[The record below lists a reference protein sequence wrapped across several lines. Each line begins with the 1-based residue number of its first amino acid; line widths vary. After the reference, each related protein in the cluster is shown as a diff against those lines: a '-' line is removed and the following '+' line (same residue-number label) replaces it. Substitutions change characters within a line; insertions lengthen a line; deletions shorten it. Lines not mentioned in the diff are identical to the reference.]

1 VSRAVRTGLF
11 LVGASVLIVLLMW
24 GVAGLPEFG
33 DYAGPYGDLVNRA
46 AVPERHVTNAVAAV
60 VFDYRALDT
69 MVEELILFASVCAVA
84 LLLRE
89 VPAERATA
97 RDLVASE
104 PVRALGLLA
113 VGPTI
118 LLGLYLVAFG
128 YITPGG
134 GFQGGVALAAGFL
147 LVYAAG
153 SYRAYRSLA
162 STRVLDRTEGIAAA
176 LLPTLG
182 LAGLAAGGSF
192 LENVLPLGTPG
203 SLLGGG
209 TIGMLNLAIAITV
222 TAAIVLIANEF
233 LEETAAPRR
242 ER

>member
-1 VSRAVRTGLF
+1 VSRVARTRVF
-11 LVGASVLIVLLMW
+11 LVGASVLMVLLLW

-33 DYAGPYGDLVNRA
+33 DYAGPYGDLVNRV

-84 LLLRE
+84 LLLRQVGE
-89 VPAERATA
+89 ERATA

-118 LLGLYLVAFG
+118 LLGLFLVAFG
-128 YITPGG
+128 YVTPGG
-134 GFQGGVALAAGFL
+134 GFQGGVVLAAGFL

-153 SYRAYRSLA
+153 SYRAYRSL
-162 STRVLDRTEGIAAA
+162 SPTSHLDRAEGTAAA
-176 LLPTLG
+176 LLPALG

-192 LENVLPLGTPG
+192 LENVLPLGTAG

-209 TIGMLNLAIAITV
+209 TIAVLNLATAITV

-233 LEETAAPRR
+233 LEETAAPRK
-242 ER
+242 EQ

>member
-1 VSRAVRTGLF
+1 MSREVRTRLF

-24 GVAGLPEFG
+24 GVAGLPNFG
-33 DYAGPYGDLVNRA
+33 DYAGPYGDLVNRTV
-46 AVPERHVTNAVAAV
+46 VPERHVTNAVTAV

-89 VPAERATA
+89 VPAGKATA

-118 LLGLYLVAFG
+118 LLGLFLVAFG
-128 YITPGG
+128 TVTPGG

-147 LVYAAG
+147 LVYGAG
-153 SYRAYRSLA
+153 SYRAYRSL
-162 STRVLDRTEGIAAA
+162 SPTRLLDRAEGTAAA
-176 LLPTLG
+176 LLPGLG
-182 LAGLAAGGSF
+182 LVSIAAGGAF
-192 LENVLPLGTPG
+192 LENVLPLGTSGIP
-203 SLLGGG
+203 LGGG
-209 TIGMLNLAIAITV
+209 TIVLLNLATAITV

-233 LEETAAPRR
+233 LEETAVPQR

>member
-1 VSRAVRTGLF
+1 VSRGARTRLF

-24 GVAGLPEFG
+24 GLAGLPAFG
-33 DYAGPYGDLVNRA
+33 DYAGPYGDLVNRG

-84 LLLRE
+84 LLLRQVSE
-89 VPAERATA
+89 EGATA

-104 PVRALGLLA
+104 PVRAFGLLA

-128 YITPGG
+128 YVTPGG

-153 SYRAYRSLA
+153 SYRAYRSL
-162 STRVLDRTEGIAAA
+162 SPTGFLDRAEGTAAAA
-176 LLPTLG
+176 LPVLG
-182 LAGLAAGGSF
+182 LVGLAAGGSF
-192 LENVLPLGTPG
+192 LENVLPLGTSG

-209 TIGMLNLAIAITV
+209 TIAVLNLATAIAV
-222 TAAIVLIANEF
+222 TGAIVLIANEF
-233 LEETAAPRR
+233 LEETAAPRG

>member
-1 VSRAVRTGLF
+1 VSRPVRTRLF
-11 LVGASVLIVLLMW
+11 LVGASVLIALLIW

-33 DYAGPYGDLVNRA
+33 DYAGPYGDVVNRV
-46 AVPERHVTNAVAAV
+46 AVPERHVSNAVSAV

-69 MVEELILFASVCAVA
+69 MVEELILFASVCAVT

-89 VPAERATA
+89 VREEKATA

-118 LLGLYLVAFG
+118 LLGLFLVAFG
-128 YITPGG
+128 YVTPGG

-153 SYRAYRSLA
+153 SYRAYRSL
-162 STRVLDRTEGIAAA
+162 SPTTLLDRTEGTAAA
-176 LLPTLG
+176 LLPALG
-182 LAGLAAGGSF
+182 LVGLAAGGSF
-192 LENVLPLGTPG
+192 LENVLPLGTSG

-209 TIGMLNLAIAITV
+209 TIAMLNLATAITV

-233 LEETAAPRR
+233 LEETAAPRG

>member
-1 VSRAVRTGLF
+1 VRTRLF
-11 LVGASVLIVLLMW
+11 LVGASVLVVLLMW
-24 GVAGLPEFG
+24 GVAGLPTFG
-33 DYAGPYGDLVNRA
+33 DYAGPYGDLVSRA
-46 AVPERHVTNAVAAV
+46 AVPERHVTNAVTAV

-69 MVEELILFASVCAVA
+69 VVEELILFASVCAVA

-89 VPAERATA
+89 VPRGQAME

-128 YITPGG
+128 PVTPGG

-153 SYRAYRSLA
+153 SYRAYRSL
-162 STRVLDRTEGIAAA
+162 SPTKLLDRAEGTGAA
-176 LLPTLG
+176 LLPVLG
-182 LAGLAAGGSF
+182 LAGLAAGGSV
-192 LENVLPLGTPG
+192 LENVLPLGTSG
-203 SLLGGG
+203 SPLGGG
-209 TIGMLNLAIAITV
+209 TIVVLNLATATTV
-222 TAAIVLIANEF
+222 AAAFVLIANEF
-233 LEETAAPRR
+233 LEETGTPRG

>member
-1 VSRAVRTGLF
+1 VSRAARTRLF
-11 LVGASVLIVLLMW
+11 LVGASVLVVLLMW
-24 GVAGLPEFG
+24 GVAGLPDFG
-33 DYAGPYGDLVNRA
+33 NYAGPYGDLVNRG
-46 AVPERHVTNAVAAV
+46 AVPERHVTNAVSAV

-69 MVEELILFASVCAVA
+69 MVEELILFASVSAVA
-84 LLLRE
+84 LLLRQVGE
-89 VPAERATA
+89 ETATA

-118 LLGLYLVAFG
+118 LLGLFLVAFG

-153 SYRAYRSLA
+153 SYRGYHSL
-162 STRVLDRTEGIAAA
+162 SPTRLLDRVEGTAAA
-176 LLPTLG
+176 LLPALG

-192 LENVLPLGTPG
+192 LENELPLGTSG

-209 TIGMLNLAIAITV
+209 TIAILNLATAITV
-222 TAAIVLIANEF
+222 SAAIVLIANEF
-233 LEETAAPRR
+233 LEETAAPSGQR
-242 ER
+242 

>member
-1 VSRAVRTGLF
+1 VSRGARTRLF
-11 LVGASVLIVLLMW
+11 LMGASVVVVLLMW
-24 GVAGLPEFG
+24 GLAGLPEFG
-33 DYAGPYGDLVNRA
+33 HYAGPYGDLVNRA

-60 VFDYRALDT
+60 VFDFRALDT

-89 VPAERATA
+89 VPAEKATR

-128 YITPGG
+128 YVTPGG

-153 SYRAYRSLA
+153 SYRAYRSL
-162 STRVLDRTEGIAAA
+162 SPTRLVDRAEGTAAT
-176 LLPTLG
+176 LLPALG
-182 LAGLAAGGSF
+182 LMGLAAGGAF
-192 LENVLPLGTPG
+192 LENVLPLGTSG

-209 TIGMLNLAIAITV
+209 TIAMLNLATAITV
-222 TAAIVLIANEF
+222 AAAVVLIANEF
-233 LEETAAPRR
+233 LEETAAPRG